1 MAYQEPDPDSQ
12 GYLYDMALDTFDRHY
27 DEAADLVELV
37 ETYGDDADR
46 ALDGAVV
53 LHDMAAALE
62 QAKTALYVTIAD
74 TIRYE

>member
-1 MAYQEPDPDSQ
+1 MAQEPDLDAENV
-12 GYLYDMALDTFDRHY
+12 LYDMALDVFDRHY
-27 DEAADLVELV
+27 NEAIDLVELV